1 LGNLLRARILGQD
14 DAISELTKR
23 IWQEAICRPGTEPL
37 RLMLAGPVGTGKSV
51 AAKCVA
57 QVLGWPY
64 HYIDAASF
72 DSEHAVMT
80 SLAGASPGIVNSY
93 NDGVLAKIS
102 RRPSVVEVADLDH
115 AQPSVRGAL
124 CEFFLRALQ
133 EGTLQTGSGMI
144 VRTLPSVIFI
154 FTSNVAYGT
163 RKASSSFGFGQLS
176 RCDIR
181 QRVVTNTLEYL
192 GHAFVSRVGEPILF
206 DEFTRQAALK
216 LVEMEIQSLVGR
228 MTGATM
234 VLISPD
240 VTQQI
245 LDSLLTLEAGARGVI
260 DATRS
265 ALADAL
271 RGCAD
276 MAPEQVEVRLT
287 GKAIVIVPACDAFRG
302 ESLIPADEQD
312 QQDQTAAQSS

>member
-1 LGNLLRARILGQD
+1 
-14 DAISELTKR
+14 
-23 IWQEAICRPGTEPL
+23 
-37 RLMLAGPVGTGKSV
+37 
-51 AAKCVA
+51 
-57 QVLGWPY
+57 
-64 HYIDAASF
+64 
-72 DSEHAVMT
+72 
-80 SLAGASPGIVNSY
+80 
-93 NDGVLAKIS
+93 
-102 RRPSVVEVADLDH
+102 
-115 AQPSVRGAL
+115 
-124 CEFFLRALQ
+124 
-133 EGTLQTGSGMI
+133 
-144 VRTLPSVIFI
+144 
-154 FTSNVAYGT
+154 
-163 RKASSSFGFGQLS
+163 
-176 RCDIR
+176 
-181 QRVVTNTLEYL
+181 
-192 GHAFVSRVGEPILF
+192 
-206 DEFTRQAALK
+206 
-216 LVEMEIQSLVGR
+216 MEIQSLVGR